1 MEEYREYILKVPAE
15 VESRL
20 KASMKSG
27 RFNPGDFY
35 TDWLQEELLIRVPSL
50 EQRDVES
57 IEFINYD
64 LEGEE

>member
-35 TDWLQEELLIRVPSL
+35 TDWLQE
-50 EQRDVES
+50 
-57 IEFINYD
+57 
-64 LEGEE
+64 